1 MSPSKTQN
9 RKRQRKVGH
18 LSAIEK
24 KYYIFCEGKQTEPL
38 YFKGFENAIKI
49 NPMYKN
55 AVHVEAHGV
64 GAETLRIIYT
74 AEEFVIDNKLE
85 NADIWCVY
93 DKDSFHAHDF
103 NAVPAYASTLNQRQ
117 SKVRYHV
124 AWSNQCIEYWFI
136 LHFDWYTS
144 NNDRKKYRAYLHKKF
159 ATFGYQRY
167 EKDNA
172 QLFDVLT
179 EYGDPKQAI
188 QRAKQRLSECAG
200 RTDSDSVPAT
210 KVHLLVSELAKYLP
224 DDLKSKYL

>member
-1 MSPSKTQN
+1 M
-9 RKRQRKVGH
+9 
-18 LSAIEK
+18 
-24 KYYIFCEGKQTEPL
+24 
-38 YFKGFENAIKI
+38 
-49 NPMYKN
+49 
-55 AVHVEAHGV
+55 
-64 GAETLRIIYT
+64 
-74 AEEFVIDNKLE
+74 
-85 NADIWCVY
+85 Y
-93 DKDSFHAHDF
+93 DKDSFPAHDF

-188 QRAKQRLSECAG
+188 QRAKQRLSECTG

>member
-93 DKDSFHAHDF
+93 DKDSFP
-103 NAVPAYASTLNQRQ
+103 AVS
-117 SKVRYHV
+117 
-124 AWSNQCIEYWFI
+124 
-136 LHFDWYTS
+136 
-144 NNDRKKYRAYLHKKF
+144 
-159 ATFGYQRY
+159 
-167 EKDNA
+167 A
-172 QLFDVLT
+172 Q
-179 EYGDPKQAI
+179 
-188 QRAKQRLSECAG
+188 
-200 RTDSDSVPAT
+200 
-210 KVHLLVSELAKYLP
+210 
-224 DDLKSKYL
+224 